1 MINPTGKD
9 LFKVQH
15 FTCSKRNGNLFIVN
29 ILADILILL
38 LLTLNTLLRLISRY
52 VYLLFTIN
60 EGDSVPDFDNNSDA
74 RFYHG
79 SYPDYKSMNQTVAD
93 KSNLI
98 GTNNK
103 AISKDDLLL
112 RMKLQ
117 ERQDLKRLF
126 FRISGP
132 NFA

>member
-1 MINPTGKD
+1 
-9 LFKVQH
+9 
-15 FTCSKRNGNLFIVN
+15 
-29 ILADILILL
+29 
-38 LLTLNTLLRLISRY
+38 
-52 VYLLFTIN
+52 
-60 EGDSVPDFDNNSDA
+60 
-74 RFYHG
+74 
-79 SYPDYKSMNQTVAD
+79 MNQTVAD

-126 FRISGP
+126 FRVSGP